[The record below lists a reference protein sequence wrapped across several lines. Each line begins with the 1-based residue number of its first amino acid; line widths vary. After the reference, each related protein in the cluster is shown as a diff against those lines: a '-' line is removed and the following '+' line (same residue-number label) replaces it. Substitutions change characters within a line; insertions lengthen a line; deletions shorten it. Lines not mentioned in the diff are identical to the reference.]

1 MLKPHNWQDLPYGE
15 LLQAEIEAKL
25 APWWPRIFGYHLLK
39 VGALSG
45 QLNSLHCNI
54 ARHFSVYDDSEA
66 NIQADTHYL
75 PIQQHSIDAVL
86 SCFLLEFE
94 SDPYQILREF
104 DRVLINSGY
113 IFIIGFNPISPAF
126 IGKILPRYQTKLPWN
141 GQFFMPSR
149 VKDWLGLL
157 GYQVLADERFMYH
170 SLLGQR
176 GANESYQANEP
187 YHSSRW
193 QKTIANWL
201 PSTGSVYLIVARKMT
216 IPLTP
221 IKDKAKLKAPN
232 WSPAP
237 TAGRSGLTQ
246 AEHVKPETLKP
257 GKC

>member
-1 MLKPHNWQDLPYGE
+1 MLKPLMWHDLPFGE
-15 LLQAEIEAKL
+15 LMQAEIEAKL

-54 ARHFSVYDDSEA
+54 ARHFSIYDDISA
-66 NIQADTHYL
+66 SIQADPHHL
-75 PIQQHSIDAVL
+75 PIQQSSIDAVL

-104 DRVLINSGY
+104 DRVLISSGY
-113 IFIIGFNPISPAF
+113 IFIVGFNPISPAF
-126 IGKILPRYQTKLPWN
+126 IGKILPKYQTTLPWN

-176 GANESYQANEP
+176 VDNSPHQAF
-187 YHSSRW
+187 W
-193 QKTIANWL
+193 QKSMANWL
-201 PSTGSVYLIVARKMT
+201 PSTGSVYLIVARKLT
-216 IPLTP
+216 VPLTP
-221 IKDKAKLKAPN
+221 IKDKSKVKAPN
-232 WSPAP
+232 WSTAP
-237 TAGRSGLTQ
+237 TASRSGLTQ
-246 AEHVKPETLKP
+246 RQCVATVNGESGNVQ
-257 GKC
+257 

>member
-1 MLKPHNWQDLPYGE
+1 MLKPLIWQDLPYGE

-39 VGALSG
+39 VGALSS
-45 QLNSLHCNI
+45 QLNSLQCNI
-54 ARHFSVYDDSEA
+54 ARHFSVYDGVGAS
-66 NIQADTHYL
+66 IQADTHYL
-75 PIQQHSIDAVL
+75 PIQQNSIDAVL

-104 DRVLINSGY
+104 DRVLIKSGY

-126 IGKILPRYQTKLPWN
+126 IGKILPKYQTQLPWD

-176 GANESYQANEP
+176 GANMSYQANKP
-187 YHSSRW
+187 YQSSWW
-193 QKTIANWL
+193 QKSIATWL

-221 IKDKAKLKAPN
+221 IKDKAKLKTPN

-237 TAGRSGLTQ
+237 SAGRSGLTQ
-246 AEHVKPETLKP
+246 DEHVKTPILKSA
-257 GKC
+257 KL

>member
-1 MLKPHNWQDLPYGE
+1 MLKPLIWQDLPFGE
-15 LLQAEIEAKL
+15 LLQTEIEAKL

-45 QLNSLHCNI
+45 QLNSLHCSI
-54 ARHFSVYDDSEA
+54 ARHFCVYDALEA
-66 NIQADTHYL
+66 CIQADPHHL
-75 PIQQHSIDAVL
+75 PIQQSAIDAVL

-104 DRVLINSGY
+104 DRVLISSGY
-113 IFIIGFNPISPAF
+113 IFIVGFNPVSPAF
-126 IGKILPRYQTKLPWN
+126 IGKILPKYQTQPPWN

-157 GYQVLADERFMYH
+157 GYQVLADERLMYH
-170 SLLGQR
+170 SLLGQSVTNR
-176 GANESYQANEP
+176 GHKANQSQHTP
-187 YHSSRW
+187 FW
-193 QKTIANWL
+193 QKSIANWL

-221 IKDKAKLKAPN
+221 IKDKSKLKAPN
-232 WSPAP
+232 WSTAP

-246 AEHVKPETLKP
+246 TQRVESQILKST
-257 GKC
+257 KS